1 MNKLAII
8 AIGYNRH
15 IAFAY
20 MLNSLLKI
28 KTDRRDIHLVLTIE
42 GEASEEVKQVAEQ
55 FQWPFGEKHI
65 VYQEHKL
72 GLRNHF
78 IWVGDQTE
86 IYDNVIFME
95 DDLSVSPYIIDVA
108 EQLINAYGDD
118 ERVAGGAFYSPLV
131 CEFTSQRFYPINDG
145 GDTYFFQH
153 PYWGNLW
160 QKDKWKQFRE
170 WYKTYS
176 RNESILPKYVRGWKT
191 TSFKVVYIQ
200 YLIEM
205 GRYIVFTRESY
216 VNNMG
221 FAGLHNKSG
230 GKQHNQYGGNTYQ
243 VPFVIG
249 NKSLYCKS
257 FDDSV
262 SIYDANF
269 EIEDFALKRANSKLK
284 EYEFDVDLNKT
295 GDIKEHEIVL
305 TFGTSTRPIMSF
317 HGGMK
322 PYELAVATDQE
333 GEGIV
338 LSRRTDIVREDTPR
352 KLWFQDFLNNNV
364 VSDRRMTYYLE
375 DLLRMLPSRIAR
387 KIKR

>member
-1 MNKLAII
+1 MNKLAIV

-15 IAFAY
+15 IAFSY
-20 MLNSLLKI
+20 MLNSLLRI
-28 KTDRRDIHLVLTIE
+28 KTDRKDIHLVLTIE
-42 GEASEEVKQVAEQ
+42 GEATEEVRKVAEE
-55 FQWPFGEKHI
+55 FQWPYGEKHVI
-65 VYQEHKL
+65 YQEKRL

-86 IYDNVIFME
+86 KYENVIFME
-95 DDLSVSPYIIDVA
+95 DDLSVSPYIINAA
-108 EQLINAYGDD
+108 EQLIDSYSNDD
-118 ERVAGGAFYSPLV
+118 RIAGGAFYSPLV

-160 QKDKWKQFRE
+160 QKEKWAAFKE

-176 RNESILPKYVRGWKT
+176 RDEKILPKYVRGWKT

-200 YLIEM
+200 YLIET
-205 GRYIVFTRESY
+205 GRYIVFPRDSY

-221 FAGLHNKSG
+221 FAGLHNQS
-230 GKQHNQYGGNTYQ
+230 GGNTYQ
-243 VPFVIG
+243 VPIVLG
-249 NKSLYCKS
+249 NKLLNCKPFDES
-257 FDDSV
+257 FA
-262 SIYDANF
+262 IYDANF
-269 EIEDFALKRANSKLK
+269 EIEDFALKRANSKLQ

-295 GDIKEHEIVL
+295 GDVKEHEIVL
-305 TFGTSTRPIMSF
+305 TFGKSKRPIMKF
-317 HGGMK
+317 HCGMK

-338 LSRRTDIVREDTPR
+338 LSARSDLIKEDSSRE
-352 KLWFQDFLNNNV
+352 LWFHDFLNNNV
-364 VSDRRMTYYLE
+364 VSDRRLAYYIN
-375 DLLRMLPSRIAR
+375 DLVKMLPSRIAK

>member
-1 MNKLAII
+1 MNANRIAIV

-15 IAFAY
+15 IAFSY

-28 KTDRRDIHLVLTIE
+28 KTNRHDIHLVLTIE
-42 GEASEEVKQVAEQ
+42 GEATEEVKQVAEQ

-65 VYQEHKL
+65 VYQEHRL

-86 IYDNVIFME
+86 TYDNVIFME
-95 DDLSVSPYIIDVA
+95 DDLSVSPYIIDAA
-108 EQLINAYGDD
+108 EQLIDAYSDD
-118 ERVAGGAFYSPLV
+118 DRVAGGAFYSPLV
-131 CEFTSQRFYPINDG
+131 CEFTSQRFYPIDDG

-160 QKDKWKQFRE
+160 QKNKWRKFRE
-170 WYKTYS
+170 WYQTYS
-176 RNESILPKYVRGWKT
+176 RDENILPKYVRGWKT

-200 YLIEM
+200 FLIET
-205 GRYIVFTRESY
+205 GRYIVYPRHSY

-221 FAGLHNKSG
+221 FAGLHNQS
-230 GKQHNQYGGNTYQ
+230 GGNTYQ

-249 NKSLYCKS
+249 NKSLYCKP
-257 FDDSV
+257 FDDSI
-262 SIYDANF
+262 SIYDAYF
-269 EIEDFALKRANSKLK
+269 EIEDFALKKVNSKLRD
-284 EYEFDVDLNKT
+284 YEFDVDLYKT
-295 GDIKEHEIVL
+295 SDVKEHELVL
-305 TFGTSTRPIMSF
+305 TFGKSSNPIMSF

-333 GEGIV
+333 GDSIV
-338 LSRRTDIVREDTPR
+338 LCRREDLVREDAPR
-352 KLWFQDFLNNNV
+352 KLWFRDFLNNNV

-375 DLLRMLPSRIAR
+375 DLIRMLPSRIAR
-387 KIKR
+387 KIKK